1 MTEYKAIKVN
11 GVKHDEHRYIMEQY
25 LGRKLDTDEVVHH
38 KNGDKRDNRIENLEI
53 LSRSEHSRE
62 HRIGNPCSPECR
74 RKLSEVNRGRAN
86 LALRRLSALQVQ
98 DIRERVSRGEGIRS
112 VARSYELHHST
123 IIKIIQRKTYADVA

>member
-98 DIRERVSRGEGIRS
+98 DIRERVSRGEGIRL

>member
-86 LALRRLSALQVQ
+86 PALRRLSALQVQ
-98 DIRERVSRGEGIRS
+98 DIRERVSRGEGVRS

>member
-86 LALRRLSALQVQ
+86 LALRRLSDLQVQ

-123 IIKIIQRKTYADVA
+123 ILKIIQRKTYADVA

>member
-25 LGRKLDTDEVVHH
+25 LGRKLDPDEVVHH

-74 RKLSEVNRGRAN
+74 RKLSEANKGRAKPTT
-86 LALRRLSALQVQ
+86 RRLSESQVL
-98 DIRERVSRGEGIRS
+98 DIRNRVFLGESVRS
-112 VARSYELHHST
+112 VAKSYGLNHTT
-123 IIKIIQRKTYADVA
+123 IQKIIQRKTYADVA